1 MASLEALHEAAIDM
15 NAQVATVQAAG
26 AAAQAAPASVP
37 RSRKAEQ
44 PWRHGAAVAAL
55 ARWRSQHPQKQVSP
69 AQKSHDENAPPPGA
83 PASSSLLHV
92 HAQQLPK
99 QAAKASAVPVL
110 GEAQQS
116 NHAKEEYARY
126 AVSA

>member
-1 MASLEALHEAAIDM
+1 VACLEALHEAAIDM
-15 NAQVATVQAAG
+15 NAQVATLQAAG

-44 PWRHGAAVAAL
+44 PWQRGATVAAL
-55 ARWRSQHPQKQVSP
+55 ARWRSQHPR
-69 AQKSHDENAPPPGA
+69 KSHGENAPPPGA
-83 PASSSLLHV
+83 PAASSLLHV

-110 GEAQQS
+110 GEAAAAKAQQS
-116 NHAKEEYARY
+116 NQAKQDDARC
-126 AVSA
+126 ARSA